1 MAEIVLLRHSMTKGN
16 MEGRYIGCRTDE
28 PLCEEGIRLL
38 KNHSYPAVCLIC
50 ASPMKR
56 CVETAQVIWGNSV
69 PSGSMKAGLFDQLI
83 DGHSPRGQIPMILA
97 PELRECD
104 FGDFE
109 NKNYQE
115 LNGNP
120 AYQKWIDSGGKLP
133 FPDGES
139 VEAFKRRCQTGFAE
153 LVQEITEMELQVFSD
168 KKKNAGSALRISVV
182 VHGGTIMA
190 ILERFGFPKRDY
202 FEYQV
207 KNGCGY
213 LLTPVEGT
221 DLWNYQ
227 CLP

>member
-1 MAEIVLLRHSMTKGN
+1 MAEILLLRHSMTKGN
-16 MEGRYIGCRTDE
+16 LEGRYIGCRTDE
-28 PLCEEGIRLL
+28 PLCGEGIRLL
-38 KNHSYPAVCLIC
+38 RSRSYPAVDRIC

-56 CVETAQVIWGNSV
+56 CVETAQVIWGGGTETAQKPCRIRTEAAHMENR
-69 PSGSMKAGLFDQLI
+69 LI
-83 DGHSPRGQIPMILA
+83 DETTHKFAVTLV

-109 NKNYQE
+109 NKNYEE
-115 LNGNP
+115 LNGDP
-120 AYQKWIDSGGKLP
+120 AYQAWIDSGGTLP
-133 FPDGES
+133 FPGGES
-139 VEAFKRRCQTGFAE
+139 MEAFQNRCQAGFAE
-153 LVQEITEMELQVFSD
+153 LVRNL
-168 KKKNAGSALRISVV
+168 AGHSLRMALV

-190 ILERFGFPKRDY
+190 ILERFGFPKKSY
-202 FEYQV
+202 FDYQV

>member
-1 MAEIVLLRHSMTKGN
+1 MAEIILLRHSMTQGN
-16 MEGRYIGCRTDE
+16 LEGRYIGCRTDE

-38 KNHSYPAVCLIC
+38 KRRSYPAADRIC

-56 CVETAQVIWGNSV
+56 CVETAQVIWGNPVSITLV
-69 PSGSMKAGLFDQLI
+69 
-83 DGHSPRGQIPMILA
+83 

-115 LNGNP
+115 LNGDP
-120 AYQKWIDSGGKLP
+120 DYQAWIDSGGTLP
-133 FPDGES
+133 FPGGES
-139 VEAFKRRCQTGFAE
+139 MEAFKSRCQSGFAK
-153 LVQEITEMELQVFSD
+153 LTGEITESGTM
-168 KKKNAGSALRISVV
+168 ALV

-190 ILERFGFPKRDY
+190 ILERFGSPRKAY
-202 FEYQV
+202 FDYQV